1 MLSFCSILEPIYD
14 YIPDDM
20 EYETP
25 VVNNDVP
32 MITETNYVK
41 TKLNELSK

>member
-32 MITETNYVK
+32 MTTETNYVK